1 MERNIIG
8 DLLILKQ
15 MNIKLNFSELAGI
28 YDMDV
33 VVVDRDAKPTSGRI
47 VIAVVDGGFVVR
59 QLMIRE
65 GVPVLEARNSSMRY
79 EPVVADES
87 VEVWG
92 VVRASVRNLQ
102 RA

>member
-1 MERNIIG
+1 
-8 DLLILKQ
+8 
-15 MNIKLNFSELAGI
+15 I